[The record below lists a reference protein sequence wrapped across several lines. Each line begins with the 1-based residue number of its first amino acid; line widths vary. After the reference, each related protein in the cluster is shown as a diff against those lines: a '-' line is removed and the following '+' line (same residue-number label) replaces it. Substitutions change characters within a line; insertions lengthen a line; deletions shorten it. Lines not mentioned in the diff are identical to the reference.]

1 MGRAGSPEASL
12 LGVQTAASSPCPSV
26 YVRVLTSSSH
36 KDSSP
41 VGLGPTLVT
50 SFYFIYLFKG
60 PISKYSC
67 IQRGWAL
74 GYPLMNLEAGEH
86 R

>member
-1 MGRAGSPEASL
+1 M
-12 LGVQTAASSPCPSV
+12 
-26 YVRVLTSSSH
+26 
-36 KDSSP
+36 
-41 VGLGPTLVT
+41 GLGPTLVT
-50 SFYFIYLFKG
+50 SFYFIYFFKG

-74 GYPLMNLEAGEH
+74 GYSFMNLEVGKH